1 MSKYKVYPGV
11 KGKVQCFSEE
21 LLKKF
26 DEPARKKVKEVLG
39 SFVIDNPNPYGQD
52 LIIKSDKC
60 KYKYLELQV
69 CNQWVNEPYPYDKV
83 YIYARKIRYNSN
95 TLFLTLSRD
104 LKWGYL
110 FDTIELKKNNVQ
122 PRRFKKYSREFV
134 YDIPWH
140 RLTKVYMN
148 TIDVLT
154 FELL

>member
-1 MSKYKVYPGV
+1 MGKYKIYPGV
-11 KGKVQCFSEE
+11 KGKVQQFNEE

-39 SFVIDNPNPYGQD
+39 DFVIDNPDPYAQD
-52 LIIKSDKC
+52 MIIKSDNC

-69 CNQWVNEPYPYDKV
+69 CNQWITEPYPYARV
-83 YIYARKIRYNSN
+83 YIYARKIKYDND
-95 TLFLTLSRD
+95 TLFLTLS
-104 LKWGYL
+104 KNMQWGYL
-110 FDTIELKKNNVQ
+110 FDTSEIKKYDIQ

-140 RLTKVYMN
+140 RVTKVYMK
-148 TIDVLT
+148 TLDTLT